1 MTYAVSAALQ
11 QAVFERLTG
20 DPAVSALVGTSIFD
34 AVPVGLVPET
44 FVSLG
49 SERVK
54 DASDGSGEGA
64 VHRIEVSVRTQKPG
78 FAGAKAIAVAVSD
91 ALHNA
96 DLSLVRGRLVYLR
109 FLRAEALRVDKGAGR
124 EIRMQFGARVDDQ

>member
-11 QAVFERLTG
+11 RAVFARLAG
-20 DPAVSALVGTSIFD
+20 DPALSALVGASIFD
-34 AVPVGLVPET
+34 AVPVGTLPET

-49 SERVK
+49 SERVR
-54 DASDGSGEGA
+54 DASDGTADGA
-64 VHRIEVSVRTQKPG
+64 LHRIDVSVRTQLPG
-78 FAGAKAIAVAVSD
+78 FADAKAIAVAVSD

-96 DLSLVRGRLVYLR
+96 DLSLERGRLVYLR
-109 FLRAEALRVDKGAGR
+109 FLRAEALRVNQGAGR